1 MHNMLVTLL
10 LCAAVC
16 MVLPSHVHAEH
27 SENHRI
33 MLVKA
38 AVVLNVARFVSWP
51 EYAFADPYSPINLC
65 YYRTN
70 PFPDALDSIE
80 GKPVS
85 GRKLVIRKVENM
97 SDASECQ
104 IMLVAIA
111 EMEHY
116 NKFRSAITR
125 SARPPAMLTLT
136 DRTDETSSDQY
147 NDIRDNGIRDN
158 GIRDN
163 DIMVSLIRTG
173 SRIGF
178 EVNLRA
184 SREAGLKISSELLKH
199 ARIVR
204 ESKL

>member
-1 MHNMLVTLL
+1 MITMLVALL
-10 LCAAVC
+10 LCVFVSV
-16 MVLPSHVHAEH
+16 VLPSRAHADH

-51 EYAFADPYSPINLC
+51 DYAFADPYSPLNLC
-65 YYRTN
+65 YFRTN
-70 PFPDALDSIE
+70 PFPDALHSIE

-85 GRKLVIRKVENM
+85 GRKLVIRKVDNM
-97 SDASECQ
+97 PDARECQ
-104 IMLVAIA
+104 IMLVALA

-116 NKFRSAITR
+116 NKVRSSITR
-125 SARPPAMLTLT
+125 SARAPAMLTLA
-136 DRTDETSSDQY
+136 DRTDDTSSDRH
-147 NDIRDNGIRDN
+147 DDSRDNGIRDH
-158 GIRDN
+158 
-163 DIMVSLIRTG
+163 DIMVSLIRAG

-184 SREAGLKISSELLKH
+184 SKEAGLKISSELLKH

>member
-1 MHNMLVTLL
+1 MLVAVL
-10 LCAAVC
+10 LCAAACV
-16 MVLPSHVHAEH
+16 MLPARVHADH
-27 SENHRI
+27 SEAHKI

-51 EYAFADPYSPINLC
+51 EHAFADPYSPINLC

-97 SDASECQ
+97 SDTSECQ

-116 NKFRSAITR
+116 NKFRSSITR
-125 SARPPAMLTLT
+125 PARPPAMLTLT

-147 NDIRDNGIRDN
+147 NDIRDN